1 MQGVGVK
8 STDAFTQ
15 WHPEGK
21 NMCAR
26 SEGEPVMSKAI
37 EIWASEVALGAVH
50 TETIKAQYSNKGSYY
65 CQGKILS

>member
-1 MQGVGVK
+1 
-8 STDAFTQ
+8 
-15 WHPEGK
+15 
-21 NMCAR
+21 
-26 SEGEPVMSKAI
+26 MSKAF